1 MNIFVAR
8 QPIFDRSQSVYGYEL
23 LFREGFNSLLS
34 ENNGDRATSTVLTN
48 SFFLIG
54 IESLTS
60 GKRAF
65 INFTRNLLL
74 REVATTFPTHQIAVE
89 VLETIRP
96 DGPVLNAC
104 RRLKDAGYILAL
116 DDFAYQPEFIP
127 LIELADII
135 KVDFLA
141 TPIPERRRLVQ
152 ELRNGRI
159 RFLAEKV
166 ETKRD
171 FEMALDF
178 GYSYIQGYFFSR
190 PDIVTARDIPGYKL
204 NYLHTLYEINRP
216 EIDIDVLDRII
227 SHDLSLSYK
236 LLRFIN
242 SAFFGL
248 RHRIHS
254 IRHALVLLGQD
265 EIRKWA
271 SLVTLTGM
279 GEDKPHELAVLATV
293 RAKFCELVA
302 RRIGRAETHTDMYL
316 MGLFSLVDAFTDRPL
331 AEILAQLPIA
341 DEAKQA
347 LLGETSSFS
356 DIYHLVLAYEEADW
370 QAFGALAARLGL
382 PESAGPEI
390 YRQAVHWANQIFL
403 H

>member
-1 MNIFVAR
+1 MNVFVAR

-23 LFREGFNSLLS
+23 LFREGLNRLVSGES
-34 ENNGDRATSTVLTN
+34 GDRATSVVIANALFFIGMRGLTR
-48 SFFLIG
+48 
-54 IESLTS
+54 

-74 REVATTFPTHQIAVE
+74 GEAATTFPSDQIAVE
-89 VLETIRP
+89 VLETVRP
-96 DGPVLNAC
+96 DGPVIEAC
-104 RRLKDAGYILAL
+104 RRLKAAGYLLAL
-116 DDFAYQPEFIP
+116 DDFAYQPEFAP
-127 LIELADII
+127 LIDLADII

-141 TPIPERRRLVQ
+141 TSVADRRQLVQ

-166 ETKRD
+166 ETKQD
-171 FEMALDF
+171 FEMAMDF
-178 GYSYIQGYFFSR
+178 GYSYVQGYFFSR

-216 EIDIDVLDRII
+216 EIDIDVLERVI

-242 SAFFGL
+242 SAYFGL

-254 IRHALVLLGQD
+254 IRHALVLLGHD

-279 GEDKPHELAVLATV
+279 GEEKPHELAVLATV

-302 RRIGRAETHTDMYL
+302 RRIGRGDQHTDMYL
-316 MGLFSLVDAFTDRPL
+316 MGLFSLVDAFMDRPL
-331 AEILAQLPIA
+331 EEILTELPIA
-341 DEAKQA
+341 DEAKWA
-347 LLGETSSFS
+347 LLGKPSSFA
-356 DIYHLVLAYEEADW
+356 DIYHLALAYEEADW
-370 QAFGALAARLGL
+370 QTFGALATRLGL

-390 YRQAVHWANQIFL
+390 YRQAVHWANQIFS
-403 H
+403 